1 MLRTLCSITALL
13 LGSLIVSFARA
24 QESSAQESSAELIRE
39 LSSDRHS
46 KRLAAE
52 KKLWKLGPSIVPEL
66 QNVVDQGEP
75 EPALRATKILRYLHW
90 GLTPETPEE
99 IIKLTERFPQLT
111 EDQKKDAYA
120 SLVKMREYRLA
131 LLLFRS
137 EKDESMKLR
146 TRNSVRGLAILSAR
160 ASVLAGKP
168 EEAKKT
174 LQEFQDDPQNRIAL
188 AWLARA
194 EGRLDQEIAKVSKK
208 PDREQLD
215 YHLALLRA
223 QGNRQA
229 IAEFAEKND
238 FTALHASM
246 ELLEGRPEQWL
257 RWYSENSSAEHSE
270 LVATYQQ
277 ISEMRS
283 KNPKADVSERLNTLT
298 KAALKGDDN
307 TRRWS
312 AINALNALGEI
323 KSVDKAVKLINPSD
337 IFTLYVSTEKIDE
350 ALKALELDP
359 QDPDYHAW
367 LNKAMDQILR
377 GEMDYGMNSIPLVLD
392 FLERRDIMDPI
403 KDVFV
408 PKMLE
413 LAEDDS
419 DSFLALVDSC
429 FSPHLDSAQAPESA
443 ILVAESFAEENAERW
458 GSMIERAFGLADSP
472 NPGYQKWFDLLSELH
487 PEETK
492 FDVFRR
498 TLQLFR
504 IIPISDQ
511 GLEKLEQTLERH
523 FQKAKKEDQEAS
535 RRLLLLL
542 ATHTQVTRY
551 SAWLEKENHEPDT
564 RELMEQERW
573 EEAAAQW
580 LEHAKTRPDDIE
592 YISWAAACLHKA
604 GKREEAAEQERL
616 MDFLVMGDSNMMFMN
631 SAIYQTLG
639 VHELADQWRIK
650 HLNCSRT
657 DQAWI
662 NNVFTLADQ
671 FLLEGKYQQAHAYY
685 QAFLLSMISNQNSG
699 YLTITHRYSNKA
711 QMAQGF
717 ALLAKDRELAMK
729 ILRACHQSMIADA
742 SLADEFFPNL
752 RKNRLLKEHDSWF
765 EESWQEMMSIAKRF
779 PQDDNIHNSA
789 AWLACRSLR
798 RLDDAEQ
805 QSKIALELRP
815 NQAAYLDTMAEIW
828 FARRD
833 RAKAVE
839 WSRKAIAAD
848 PSQELLKEQFFRF
861 QSANFPQ

>member
-1 MLRTLCSITALL
+1 MLRTLCITGWL
-13 LGSLIVSFARA
+13 LGSLLASFAQA
-24 QESSAQESSAELIRE
+24 QDSSAKLIRE

-46 KRLAAE
+46 KRVSAE
-52 KKLWKLGPSIVPEL
+52 KKLWKLGQSIVPEL
-66 QNVVDQGEP
+66 QKVVDQGEP
-75 EPALRATKILRYLHW
+75 ESSLRAAKILRYLHW

-137 EKDESMKLR
+137 EKDETMKLR

-160 ASVLAGKP
+160 ASILAGNP
-168 EEAKKT
+168 EEAKKN
-174 LQEFQDDPQNRIAL
+174 LEEFQDDPQNRIAM
-188 AWLARA
+188 AWIARA

-208 PDREQLD
+208 PNREQLD

-246 ELLEGRPEQWL
+246 ELLEGRPDQWL
-257 RWYSENSSAEHSE
+257 RWYAENTSAEHSD
-270 LVATYQQ
+270 LVTTYRR
-277 ISEMRS
+277 INEMRS
-283 KNPKADVSERLNTLT
+283 KNPTADVSKDLNTLT
-298 KAALKGDDN
+298 KAALKGNDN
-307 TRRWS
+307 SRRWT

-323 KSVDKAVKLINPSD
+323 ESVEKAVKLINPSD
-337 IFTLYVSTEKIDE
+337 IFTLYVSTEKID
-350 ALKALELDP
+350 KALEALDLDP
-359 QDPDYHAW
+359 QNPDYNAW
-367 LNKAMDQILR
+367 LKKEMDQILR
-377 GEMDYGMNSIPLVLD
+377 GELDYGMNSIPLVLD
-392 FLERRDIMDPI
+392 FLERRDIMAPI
-403 KDVFV
+403 KEVFV
-408 PKMLE
+408 PKMLK
-413 LAEDDS
+413 LAENDN
-419 DSFLALVDSC
+419 DSFLALLDSC
-429 FSPHLDSAQAPESA
+429 FSPHLGNAQAPQSA
-443 ILVAESFAEENAERW
+443 ILVAKNFAEDNAERW

-472 NPGYQKWFDLLSELH
+472 NPGYQKWFDLLAELH

-492 FDVFRR
+492 FDVFYK

-504 IIPISDQ
+504 IVPSSEQ
-511 GLEKLEQTLERH
+511 VLSEMEKTLERH
-523 FQKAKKEDQEAS
+523 FQKAKKVDQEAN

-551 SAWLEKENHEPDT
+551 STWLAQEEHEPDT
-564 RELMEQERW
+564 RELMDQERW

-580 LEHAKTRPDDIE
+580 LENAKMRPDDIE
-592 YISWAAACLHKA
+592 YLSWAAACLRKA
-604 GKREEAAEQERL
+604 GKQKEAIKQERL
-616 MDFLVMGDSNMMFMN
+616 MDLLIMGDRNMMFMN

-639 VHELADQWRIK
+639 VHELADQWRTK
-650 HLNCSRT
+650 HLNCSPT
-657 DQAWI
+657 DQSWI

-699 YLTITHRYSNKA
+699 YLTVTHRYSSKA

-729 ILRACHQSMIADA
+729 ILRSCHKSMIADD
-742 SLADEFFPNL
+742 SLADEFFPSL
-752 RKNRLLKEHDSWF
+752 RKNRLIKEHDAWF
-765 EESWQEMMSIAKRF
+765 EESWQAMMAIAKRF

-789 AWLACRSLR
+789 AWLASRCLR

-839 WSRKAIAAD
+839 WSRKAITAD
-848 PSQELLKEQFFRF
+848 PSQEPLKEQYFRF
-861 QSANFPQ
+861 QSADFPQ